1 MKNEN
6 GIIEQDD
13 QRRLQQVEGE
23 SWISWWMVSL
33 DNGHMNMP
41 RKAEN
46 QEDEEEDTHPKK
58 HIGNL
63 QNELN
68 ALQLTTDSPAV
79 HLIWRWMN
87 PTIQA
92 TFLTL
97 STAHFFLFNIG
108 ASPVAFSINSTKIQT
123 TIKSVHWKN

>member
-1 MKNEN
+1 
-6 GIIEQDD
+6 
-13 QRRLQQVEGE
+13 
-23 SWISWWMVSL
+23 MVSL
-33 DNGHMNMP
+33 DNGHTNMP

-79 HLIWRWMN
+79 HLI
-87 PTIQA
+87 
-92 TFLTL
+92 
-97 STAHFFLFNIG
+97 
-108 ASPVAFSINSTKIQT
+108 
-123 TIKSVHWKN
+123 